1 MKKFLV
7 TWVVIVCL
15 AATFFFL
22 PDPAVAANDNS
33 ETLTIQQALNIAYS
47 KNPSLRKSNL
57 EVEKYQLLQEQ
68 AVKGVTWI
76 PTGGLSDPSYQ
87 EIVNHYQQVTIGLD
101 TAKKARDAQQQALTK
116 DVISAYI
123 KALKNYNEVQKL
135 NLQFKNTESLV
146 RIGGIA
152 RTVGSMSNHDYET
165 ADTGLAQLREAL
177 EAQKA
182 AYDASVAELRSILG
196 EADQWKPVLTSRA
209 ILNQYK
215 REDLATEISR
225 AIDASVLTL
234 EAKSKYDLE
243 KSKERWI
250 IPNVTSEMKD
260 VDLEVA
266 GINYE
271 QTKRDAK
278 ATIEG
283 LYYGIDALEGQIQ
296 AAESALA
303 IAQKDLEIAQLK
315 YDIGAI
321 PRYSM
326 TGTDSLSAAEVAAE
340 TARMDLENLK
350 ADLAQMKAQF
360 AYLTGQTPYDPG
372 DWTIVD

>member
-76 PTGGLSDPSYQ
+76 PTGGLYDPTYQ

-278 ATIEG
+278 ATIES
-283 LYYGIDALEGQIQ
+283 LYYSIGALEGQITATEKELQQ
-296 AAESALA
+296 AE
-303 IAQKDLEIAQLK
+303 KDFEVAQLK
-315 YDIGAI
+315 YELGMI
-321 PRYSM
+321 PEYTLIPM
-326 TGTDSLSAAEVAAE
+326 NESLSVAK
-340 TARMDLENLK
+340 LEYESLK
-350 ADLAQMKAQF
+350 LKLEGLRADLAECKAMF
-360 AYLTGQTPYDPG
+360 GYLTGKPAYSPA
-372 DWTIVD
+372 DWIE

>member
-47 KNPSLRKSNL
+47 KNPSLRKSSL
-57 EVEKYQLLQEQ
+57 EVERYQLLQEQ

-87 EIVNHYQQVTIGLD
+87 EVVNNYQQVTIGLD

-278 ATIEG
+278 ATIES
-283 LYYGIDALEGQIQ
+283 LYYSIGALEGQITATEKELQQ
-296 AAESALA
+296 AE
-303 IAQKDLEIAQLK
+303 KDFEVAQLK
-315 YDIGAI
+315 YELGMI
-321 PRYSM
+321 PEYTLIPM
-326 TGTDSLSAAEVAAE
+326 NESLSVAK
-340 TARMDLENLK
+340 LEYESLK
-350 ADLAQMKAQF
+350 LKLEGLRADLAECKAMF
-360 AYLTGQTPYDPG
+360 GYLTGKPAYSPA
-372 DWTIVD
+372 DWIE

>member
-22 PDPAVAANDNS
+22 PDPAVATNDNS

-68 AVKGVTWI
+68 AVKGVTGI